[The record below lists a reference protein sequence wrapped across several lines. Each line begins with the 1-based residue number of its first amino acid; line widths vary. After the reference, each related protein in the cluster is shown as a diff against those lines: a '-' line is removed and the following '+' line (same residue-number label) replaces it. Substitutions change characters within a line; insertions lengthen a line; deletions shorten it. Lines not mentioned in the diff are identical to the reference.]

1 MWVLQ
6 SSRGT
11 LPCKPPPFATYSYYP
26 ITTPTDV
33 VIENP
38 TGTNFYGVSVGSGSL
53 LNLGTP
59 SSASPI
65 PASRGAGTPQ
75 VAGHSSCAFVAIV
88 LCFCVLDQE
97 ICSAEWQK
105 QEFESS
111 VQVPVGRFWPDVS
124 LLFLLTVVVLRRGKL
139 PLGLRREEKRVS

>member
-1 MWVLQ
+1 MGLAVISGHVTMQTTTIRNIPYYPQHPLTW
-6 SSRGT
+6 SSRIPLGPT
-11 LPCKPPPFATYSYYP
+11 STAFQLGVVLYSTWGDTKLR
-26 ITTPTDV
+26 IT
-33 VIENP
+33 NP
-38 TGTNFYGVSVGSGSL
+38 GQSGG
-53 LNLGTP
+53 NT
-59 SSASPI
+59 
-65 PASRGAGTPQ
+65 AGR
-75 VAGHSSCAFVAIV
+75 GHSSCAFVAIV